1 MAIIN
6 LFGKCMLK
14 QLLYTQMPPDLKVS
28 FGSGYNKPDLYLKQ
42 TFSTTSEKLKW
53 SDFGN

>member
-1 MAIIN
+1 
-6 LFGKCMLK
+6 MLK